1 MKNLKFAAA
10 GIAVCMSMLFTACSA
25 AETEFTHST
34 VDSNGKF
41 TCEVLGIGADF
52 DTDVWTF
59 YSDAEI
65 ASANG
70 ASSASDEDLKA
81 ALKKNAGLQDMMA
94 MQEDGTNIM
103 LVYEDTNASRVGNI
117 SEDAY
122 ISNSIDMLEEQLSAM
137 FDNVSS
143 KKTTVTVA
151 GTSHPAADI
160 SGESYGV
167 PVYSRYIAIRNGN
180 LVGLISINAFSM
192 DDINEITGLFYS
204 LG

>member
-1 MKNLKFAAA
+1 MKNLKIAAA
-10 GIAVCMSMLFTACSA
+10 GIAVCIGMLFTACSA
-25 AETEFTHST
+25 AETEFKHST
-34 VDSNGKF
+34 VDESGKY

-52 DTDVWTF
+52 DTDIWTF
-59 YSDAEI
+59 YTDSEI
-65 ASANG
+65 AAANG

-122 ISNSIDMLEEQLSAM
+122 ISSSMEMLEEQLKGM
-137 FDNVSS
+137 FDNISS

-151 GTSHPAADI
+151 GTSHTAADI

-180 LVGLISINAFSM
+180 LVGLLTINAFSSEEI
-192 DDINEITGLFYS
+192 DEITGMFYA
-204 LG
+204 L